1 MNRLLYILFFLF
13 LTSSC
18 HINSSK
24 EVEIRDL
31 DESNFEEKNID
42 ETVSVNEKIKM
53 LRMEI
58 QGIDSKV
65 IKKSLTG
72 NQKYKFNKRLKE
84 LKKSLNQT
92 IVLMKP
98 KYTKDEQMVVETQYI
113 KTKEI
118 WDYLIRNYNI

>member
-13 LTSSC
+13 LVSSC

-24 EVEIRDL
+24 EVEIKDL

-72 NQKYKFNKRLKE
+72 NQKYKFNKR
-84 LKKSLNQT
+84 
-92 IVLMKP
+92 
-98 KYTKDEQMVVETQYI
+98 
-113 KTKEI
+113 
-118 WDYLIRNYNI
+118 

>member
-42 ETVSVNEKIKM
+42 KTVSVNEKIKM

-58 QGIDSKV
+58 RGIDSKV
-65 IKKSLTG
+65 IKKSLNG
-72 NQKYKFNKRLKE
+72 NQKYKFDKRLKE
-84 LKKSLNQT
+84 LKESLNQT

>member
-1 MNRLLYILFFLF
+1 MKRLLYILFFLF

-31 DESNFEEKNID
+31 DESNFEEENID
-42 ETVSVNEKIKM
+42 KTVSVNEKIKM

-58 QGIDSKV
+58 KGIDSKV
-65 IKKSLTG
+65 IKKSLNG
-72 NQKYKFNKRLKE
+72 NQKYKFDKRLKE
-84 LKKSLNQT
+84 LKESLNQT

>member
-1 MNRLLYILFFLF
+1 MSRVLYILFFLF
-13 LTSSC
+13 LVGSC

-24 EVEIRDL
+24 EVGIRDL
-31 DESNFEEKNID
+31 EESNFEEKNID
-42 ETVSVNEKIKM
+42 KTISVNEKIKM

-65 IKKSLTG
+65 IKKSLTS